1 LKTHQIIKL
10 IINGIV
16 NNQVKSTHDK
26 IVSNQNQVHVKN
38 IDTIHDIIDDKIHII
53 KPTKNIFH
61 KILHHLLVVNSI
73 DLLKFSFVNSS
84 FSIALYKENVVLIH
98 LYIAKKTNKNNEIK
112 RIKDPK
118 A

>member
-1 LKTHQIIKL
+1 MKVILS
-10 IINGIV
+10 
-16 NNQVKSTHDK
+16 NQVKFSHDK
-26 IVSNQNQVHVKN
+26 IVSNQNQVHLKN
-38 IDTIHDIIDDKIHII
+38 TDIIHDIIDDKIHII

-84 FSIALYKENVVLIH
+84 FSIALYKENVDLIH
-98 LYIAKKTNKNNEIK
+98 LIIEKTIKIINHSVINNH
-112 RIKDPK
+112 PK